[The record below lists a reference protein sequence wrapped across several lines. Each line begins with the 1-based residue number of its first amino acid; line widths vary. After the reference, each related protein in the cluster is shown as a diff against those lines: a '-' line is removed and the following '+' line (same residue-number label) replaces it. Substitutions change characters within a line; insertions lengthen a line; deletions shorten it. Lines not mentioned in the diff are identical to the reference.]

1 MREPAATSL
10 PGRETLSDT
19 LPKRGKVPSWVFQA
33 AGYGFSAICLA
44 WVMHKYDWHE
54 LIPTIRQLEWRW
66 VLLAVVADL
75 AVYVSHG
82 WRWQTLLE
90 PVVRLRLWRT
100 VQAIYIGLFANEVLP
115 LRTGEV
121 IRCYLLAH
129 WNNVRIS
136 LSLASAAVERLI
148 DGFWMVGAFL
158 ITAGLVR
165 RIPKDLT
172 ILAQIIAGLLIFCGI
187 LLLWVVARKHEAHA
201 VIAESRWAATLRHIV
216 EGLSL
221 MGSPQTLGKTALISL
236 VYLFLQFISVWAL
249 MKADGLDLSFWSAA
263 GVLTL
268 VRFGTVV
275 PNAPGNVGLFQV
287 AVVVALRLFDVEK
300 NDATNF
306 SFIMFF
312 ALTIPLLVGGAIATA
327 LTGLNLSELRERAH
341 RSVSAGHLS
350 PSPVPRPPSPPL

>member
-1 MREPAATSL
+1 MREPVATSL
-10 PGRETLSDT
+10 PGRAPLSDIS
-19 LPKRGKVPSWVFQA
+19 PKPRKLPSWVFQA
-33 AGYGFSAICLA
+33 AGYAVSAICLV
-44 WVMHKYDWHE
+44 WVMHKYDWHQ
-54 LIPTIRQLEWRW
+54 LIPTIQQLDFRW
-66 VLLAVVADL
+66 VLLAIGADL
-75 AVYVSHG
+75 AVYISHG
-82 WRWQTLLE
+82 WRWKTLLE

-129 WNNVRIS
+129 WNNLRIS

-148 DGFWMVGAFL
+148 DGFWMVAAFL

-172 ILAQIIAGLLIFCGI
+172 ILVQIVTAFLIVGAI
-187 LLLWVVARKHEAHA
+187 LLVWIVAHKHEAHA
-201 VIAESRWAATLRHIV
+201 AIAESRWAATLRHIV

-221 MGSPQTLGKTALISL
+221 MGNPQTISKTAGISL
-236 VYLFLQFISVWAL
+236 IYLFLQFLSVWAL
-249 MKADGLDLSFWSAA
+249 MKADGLDLSFWAAA

-312 ALTIPLLVGGAIATA
+312 ALTIPLLIGGAIATA
-327 LTGLNLSELRERAH
+327 LTGLNISELRARAH
-341 RSVSAGHLS
+341 HSVHGAHTT
-350 PSPVPRPPSPPL
+350 PATERFP